1 MAMYPIEAC
10 DLDLGKVV
18 VGDDIYIHIRT
29 ANGEVAVVDL
39 RVDIV
44 EEHELLHERTIVA
57 TRPIAGSIRQY
68 FTLKHY
74 YDDDS
79 KDLWSAKDLNLMPI
93 PTDQPPGNGRPFHLL
108 KEYYFCL
115 LHTEI

>member
-39 RVDIV
+39 RVAYR
-44 EEHELLHERTIVA
+44 LMVA
-57 TRPIAGSIRQY
+57 SRFCSSDG
-68 FTLKHY
+68 
-74 YDDDS
+74 
-79 KDLWSAKDLNLMPI
+79 
-93 PTDQPPGNGRPFHLL
+93 PPYTFFSPCVRKIGKSSGL
-108 KEYYFCL
+108 
-115 LHTEI
+115 TW

>member
-44 EEHELLHERTIVA
+44 EEHELLRERTIVA
-57 TRPIAGSIRQY
+57 TRPIAGSVRQY

-93 PTDQPPGNGRPFHLL
+93 PTD
-108 KEYYFCL
+108 
-115 LHTEI
+115 